1 MSLASWVV
9 ARYGASVI
17 RHRNWLKFI
26 VDGGRLFKYFK
37 AWLVPKFLLSLQ
49 SGASS
54 YMETLEFWEIFSRAH
69 TNESTVLSPVWA
81 QKARYTH
88 LS

>member
-1 MSLASWVV
+1 
-9 ARYGASVI
+9 
-17 RHRNWLKFI
+17 

-69 TNESTVLSPVWA
+69 TNESTVLSPV
-81 QKARYTH
+81 
-88 LS
+88 